1 MNCKMHKEKKLD
13 LDLVKMRNWILEL
26 ENSNETILVF
36 SNFLFF
42 AFVVKLFLGDFERQ
56 ARNLERV
63 NHAEG
68 RLKAGQNIP

>member
-1 MNCKMHKEKKLD
+1 M
-13 LDLVKMRNWILEL
+13 
-26 ENSNETILVF
+26 F

-63 NHAEG
+63 NHGEG
-68 RLKAGQNIP
+68 RLKAGQNIPWKT